1 MDFDCQACGACCQ
14 ASNGYGK
21 HYVRLSAE
29 DMQRLTTSQ
38 KRLHTVTIEES
49 YGATGA
55 MSLKGNRKTCSA
67 LCGEVGV
74 EVSCEIYENRPNV
87 CRSFV
92 MGDDCC
98 LLAREEAGLGEFE

>member
-55 MSLKGNRKTCSA
+55 MSLKGNRKTYAGRLVSKFPAKSMKTDQMCVGA
-67 LCGEVGV
+67 L
-74 EVSCEIYENRPNV
+74 
-87 CRSFV
+87 
-92 MGDDCC
+92 
-98 LLAREEAGLGEFE
+98 